1 MTRGLRSADA
11 RRNFRAARV
20 WGAARL
26 GPGQGPGDE
35 VAAEPPQRLPA
46 RLAHVSRNPSP
57 RRVGSG
63 SFSTPKSALKGSSSL
78 SRSALAKE
86 TPPVVKQWRNWVPS
100 PPRACGPLPWCVRGS
115 GAGWRWMRLA
125 GPNSSRQGRHGQL
138 AAMHTGL
145 VGVAEF
151 DEKLAGVEREEF
163 GPARWTA
170 PTEILLTLRVSRLA
184 WSGRIRL
191 RSPGADN
198 VLCCDPLYG

>member
-35 VAAEPPQRLPA
+35 VAAEPPQRLPVWLA
-46 RLAHVSRNPSP
+46 RVPQRFAEAGRIGQLLQAQERLG
-57 RRVGSG
+57 GSC
-63 SFSTPKSALKGSSSL
+63 SW

-151 DEKLAGVEREEF
+151 GEKLAGVEREEF

-191 RSPGADN
+191 RSPRGR
-198 VLCCDPLYG
+198 